1 MKKIILLFLS
11 LLLSIY
17 LNSCVTRTETDLYT
31 ISDLDTT
38 YVYHVRNAPENEDRG
53 VVFPSSKV
61 VEYQRNLIQHD
72 SIVERYYPDFI
83 RFGLFEAVGT
93 YGGDADYSIGTGL
106 LGVFP
111 DFGKLDENFRGDE
124 GKFGT
129 GGIYRLGIIEKR
141 IRWFRDSPNWTIGTH
156 GIELIMPD
164 ARLEKSLLSI
174 APLYLRKRWYL
185 SEKIPYLSIA
195 ATFGLGYFPS
205 QYINLSGSLELGS
218 IGGLNLRAYIGAATG
233 VNMETSTLI
242 QKSDYANSAVA
253 NTIPY
258 AGLGV
263 SVLDFHNIVAETERE
278 WKDHEHSSWEVG
290 LLQLGFMTSTSEN
303 SAFAN
308 NSDSVDIPFFKG
320 WFLRVANSKIALP
333 LFDYKLYAGTS
344 LLNIFVLGQNE
355 WGFSVLPI
363 RLGYWQTLVEDEL
376 TVEPFLELS
385 YYPTYYFQLGS
396 RVNLRIREMFN
407 LSLEGGYINGGNNN
421 DTDLFL
427 QNSYGLNSK
436 YSKFYFG
443 IVLNMADRLFYPQ
456 HLRYNKK

>member
-1 MKKIILLFLS
+1 MKKILFLAIGA
-11 LLLSIY
+11 LFTIY
-17 LNSCVTRTETDLYT
+17 LNSCVTRTEIDTYT

-38 YVYHVRNAPENEDRG
+38 YIYHVRNAPENEDRG

-61 VEYQRNLIQHD
+61 VDYQRNLIQHD
-72 SIVERYYPDFI
+72 SIVERYYPAFI
-83 RFGLFEAVGT
+83 RLGLFESVGIF
-93 YGGDADYSIGTGL
+93 GGDSDYSIGTGI

-111 DFGKLDENFRGDE
+111 DFGKLDVNYRGE
-124 GKFGT
+124 SGRLVP
-129 GGIYRLGIIEKR
+129 GGIYRLGIVEKR
-141 IRWFRDSPNWTIGTH
+141 LRWFRDSPNWTIGTNAFE
-156 GIELIMPD
+156 IIMPD

-185 SEKIPYLSIA
+185 SEKIPYLSLA
-195 ATFGLGYFPS
+195 ASLGLGYFPS
-205 QYINLSGSLELGS
+205 QYINLSGSIELGS

-233 VNMETSTLI
+233 FNMENSALI
-242 QKSDYANSAVA
+242 ENSDYANSAVST
-253 NTIPY
+253 TIPY

-263 SVLDFHNIVAETERE
+263 SVLDFHNLVPETERE

-290 LLQLGFMTSTSEN
+290 LVQLGMLTSTSET
-303 SAFAN
+303 SAFVD
-308 NSDSVDIPFFKG
+308 DSKPEEIPFFKG

-333 LFDYKLYAGTS
+333 IFDHKLYAGTS
-344 LLNIFVLGQNE
+344 LVNLFVLGKNE

-363 RLGYWQTLVEDEL
+363 RLGYWQTLIEDEL

-396 RVNLRIREMFN
+396 RVNLRISEMFN
-407 LSLEGGYINGGNNN
+407 LSLEGGYINGGNTNE
-421 DTDLFL
+421 TDLFM

-443 IVLNMADRLFYPQ
+443 LVFNIADRIFYPQ
-456 HLRYNKK
+456 HLRYNK